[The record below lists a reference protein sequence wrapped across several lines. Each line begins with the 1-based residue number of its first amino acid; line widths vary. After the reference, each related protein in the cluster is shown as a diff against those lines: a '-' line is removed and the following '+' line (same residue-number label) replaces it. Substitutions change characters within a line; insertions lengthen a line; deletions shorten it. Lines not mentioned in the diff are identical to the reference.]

1 MSKKYYSLLISACAL
16 LGFLWSS
23 SGFADTTHSIISGE
37 LSMGTPNNLEF
48 RATLNGK
55 KQTIELNPIKSD
67 ITDYRGRDEGWQ
79 LTVKSPNFDAYNQ
92 NYQLLINGQ
101 LVSKSETIVYKNNK
115 QALHQAISLPVKAEV
130 SSQAKAGSYVPNN
143 PQAYFEQLNEEQKL
157 EILKI
162 TQKWILIKIEE
173 SAENK

>member
-37 LSMGTPNNLEF
+37 IISGELSMETPNNLEF

-55 KQTIELNPIKSD
+55 KQTIELKPIESD

-79 LTVKSPNFDAYNQ
+79 LTVNSPNFDAYNQ
-92 NYQLLINGQ
+92 SYQLLINGQ

-115 QALHQAISLPVKAEV
+115 QALHQAISMPVKAEI
-130 SSQAKAGSYVPNN
+130 SSQAKAGSYGANLEWNLQPN
-143 PQAYFEQLNEEQKL
+143 
-157 EILKI
+157 
-162 TQKWILIKIEE
+162 IKNSIKE
-173 SAENK
+173 

>member
-1 MSKKYYSLLISACAL
+1 MISACAL
-16 LGFLWSS
+16 LGIFWSS
-23 SGFADTTHSIISGE
+23 SGSADTTHSIISGEIISGE

-79 LTVKSPNFDAYNQ
+79 LTVKSPNFEAYNQ

-101 LVSKSETIVYKNNK
+101 LVSKSENIVYKNNK
-115 QALHQAISLPVKAEV
+115 QALHQAISMPVKAEV
-130 SSQAKAGSYVPNN
+130 SSQAKAGSYGANLEWNLQPN
-143 PQAYFEQLNEEQKL
+143 
-157 EILKI
+157 
-162 TQKWILIKIEE
+162 IKNSIKE
-173 SAENK
+173 